1 MTPWTVVYQAP
12 PSMGF
17 SRQEH
22 WSGLPFS
29 SAGDLP
35 DPGIEP
41 GRCLRSAGKENK
53 TRPPNYK
60 WGSRAWKD
68 TCDGV
73 RTTGRGGDRFSLTP
87 VGKGGIRGLGV
98 VLLAS
103 ICRWGNWGQARQ
115 PLATIARLGWWEEG
129 SNNPGRVPG
138 GDQGSLRTWEA
149 RGGKTWGG
157 GGQWGDSLLEGKW
170 TAPLRLKGRDGRRTC
185 TRERTGCTG
194 RGAARRGHV
203 LRPGHHFSRFQ
214 DAGRINEWNVTSL
227 LQVTGMGLGEARWR
241 PHRHTFLSILVERRR
256 SQKRTRHNRSPVLGG
271 QCPLSEDRQPLQ
283 CSDMCPTD
291 FRTSSK
297 FPPASGGS
305 EASTESLK
313 EELMRLTQPAPVSSE
328 KQNQT
333 AEFCLAN
340 PQPTQWQLRVC
351 FQSSLPFLGRR
362 PQRPP
367 PNQTQFWPVAT
378 GFQILKWVFCKIFS
392 FKPLVRLLT
401 SCPNFL
407 GEWDLFKRGIKSP
420 CSGHW
425 VKTRSIPGNF
435 KD

>member
-22 WSGLPFS
+22 WSGLPFP

-194 RGAARRGHV
+194 RELHAGATCSGQGTTFHAFKMLAESMNEMWLPFYRWRAWDSE
-203 LRPGHHFSRFQ
+203 RPG
-214 DAGRINEWNVTSL
+214 DVP
-227 LQVTGMGLGEARWR
+227 TGT
-241 PHRHTFLSILVERRR
+241 P
-256 SQKRTRHNRSPVLGG
+256 
-271 QCPLSEDRQPLQ
+271 
-283 CSDMCPTD
+283 
-291 FRTSSK
+291 
-297 FPPASGGS
+297 
-305 EASTESLK
+305 
-313 EELMRLTQPAPVSSE
+313 
-328 KQNQT
+328 
-333 AEFCLAN
+333 
-340 PQPTQWQLRVC
+340 
-351 FQSSLPFLGRR
+351 
-362 PQRPP
+362 
-367 PNQTQFWPVAT
+367 
-378 GFQILKWVFCKIFS
+378 
-392 FKPLVRLLT
+392 
-401 SCPNFL
+401 SCPS
-407 GEWDLFKRGIKSP
+407 W
-420 CSGHW
+420 
-425 VKTRSIPGNF
+425 
-435 KD
+435 